1 MMQMPR
7 ISLKRPLVAT
17 LFAGLMLA
25 LITALAS
32 ASERDLPIRI
42 QSDSAELD
50 DQRGVS
56 VYRGNVEVTQGDLV
70 IHADTLTVHSPSRV
84 LQRMEAEGNLA
95 RLRTLTEDGREVRA
109 EARHME
115 YLAAERRMVLTRDAR
130 IWQAQDEF
138 RGARIVYDMD
148 RETLDAAS
156 GDSGRV
162 EVILTPAE
170 NTRGGGSGSSQ

>member
-7 ISLKRPLVAT
+7 IFPDRSRAAVLL
-17 LFAGLMLA
+17 AGLVIA

-32 ASERDLPIRI
+32 ASERNLPIRI

-50 DQRGVS
+50 DQKGVS
-56 VYRGNVEVTQGDLV
+56 VYRGNVVVTQGELV
-70 IHADTLTVHSPSRV
+70 IHADLLTVHSPSRV
-84 LQRMEAEGNLA
+84 LQRMEAQGNLA
-95 RLRTLTEDGREVRA
+95 KLRTLTEDGREVRA

-115 YLAAERRMVLTRDAR
+115 YLAAERRMVLTRNAR
-130 IWQAQDEF
+130 IWQEKDEF
-138 RGARIVYDMD
+138 SGERIVYDMD
-148 RETLDAAS
+148 RETLEAAS

-170 NTRGGGSGSSQ
+170 GNRDGAGQ

>member
-1 MMQMPR
+1 M
-7 ISLKRPLVAT
+7 L
-17 LFAGLMLA
+17 AGLVIA
-25 LITALAS
+25 LSSTFAS
-32 ASERDLPIRI
+32 ASERGLPIRI

-56 VYRGNVEVTQGDLV
+56 VYRGNVEVTQGELV
-70 IHADTLTVHSPSRV
+70 IHADTLTVHSPGRV
-84 LQRMEAEGNLA
+84 LQRMEAQGNLA

-109 EARHME
+109 EARQME
-115 YLAAERRMVLTRDAR
+115 YLAAERRMVLTRNAR

-138 RGARIVYDMD
+138 RGERIVYDMD

-156 GDSGRV
+156 GESGRV

-170 NTRGGGSGSSQ
+170 GTRDGGSGSSQ